1 MRFLLAFAQ
10 GGVLSPLLPLLRET
24 FHVGYGELGLL
35 ISMFGLSR
43 VAMDIMAAYL
53 LSWIP
58 LFRLLLLGI
67 MITGLGSLL
76 LRLGAW
82 FLLVGQRP
90 CTGRAWHQHYD
101 VGWAHSHH
109 RIDPADRPGARQ

>member
-10 GGVLSPLLPLLRET
+10 GGILSPLLPLLRET
-24 FHVGYGELGLL
+24 FDVGYGELGLL

-58 LFRLLLLGI
+58 LFRLLSLGI
-67 MITGLGSLL
+67 MITGFGSLL
-76 LRLGAW
+76 CALAPGFYWLVSTRV
-82 FLLVGQRP
+82 LVGLGVSITTLAGLTVIIESTP
-90 CTGRAWHQHYD
+90 PTA
-101 VGWAHSHH
+101 
-109 RIDPADRPGARQ
+109 